1 MKLAIKKES
10 IELINHPL
18 TMASRLCIFEKMDQ
32 FLEAGE
38 NFHCYI
44 PTCLD
49 NLGPQDIVGDI
60 QLNAN

>member
-32 FLEAGE
+32 FSEAGE
-38 NFHCYI
+38 NFH
-44 PTCLD
+44 
-49 NLGPQDIVGDI
+49 
-60 QLNAN
+60 